1 MKSPDTS
8 AKEQVRVLVVDDVAE
23 IRTSLVEALAD
34 YDIDVVG
41 TAANGSEA
49 VSQARALLPDVV
61 LMDVRM
67 PIMDGIKAARS
78 ITREGIDTRILMMTA
93 YEDDSLVR
101 EATDAGAAGYL
112 VKGTLVADAV
122 VAIRAAAGRLDPT

>member
-23 IRTSLVEALAD
+23 IRTSLVEALVD

-49 VSQARALLPDVV
+49 VSQARALSC
-61 LMDVRM
+61 RM
-67 PIMDGIKAARS
+67 S
-78 ITREGIDTRILMMTA
+78 C
-93 YEDDSLVR
+93 
-101 EATDAGAAGYL
+101 
-112 VKGTLVADAV
+112 
-122 VAIRAAAGRLDPT
+122 

>member
-1 MKSPDTS
+1 
-8 AKEQVRVLVVDDVAE
+8 
-23 IRTSLVEALAD
+23 
-34 YDIDVVG
+34 
-41 TAANGSEA
+41 
-49 VSQARALLPDVV
+49 
-61 LMDVRM
+61 MDVRM